1 VTEEWLQR
9 WASGRTGWH
18 EAGGNAGL
26 RRHWRAK
33 GGTVL
38 VPLCGK
44 TPDLRW
50 LADRGHRVVGV
61 ELSEIAAQEFFA
73 EQGLSCN
80 RHDAGP
86 FVRYEATDAAVTIYC
101 GDYFEFDA
109 GPFDAL
115 YDRGALVAIDPDQ
128 RRRYAAHT
136 RQLLGPDGPRLI
148 VTLEYEQAVV
158 AGPPFSVLPDELLEY
173 WPGLSRVAEKDDFD
187 TCPPKFREAGL
198 KEISEVVWYS
208 D

>member
-9 WASGRTGWH
+9 WATGRTGWH

-26 RRHWRAK
+26 RAHWRAQ

-50 LADRGHRVVGV
+50 LADRGHRVIGV
-61 ELSEIAAQEFFA
+61 ELSDIAVQEFFA
-73 EQGLSCN
+73 EQGLSCKH
-80 RHDAGP
+80 HDAGP
-86 FVRYEATDAAVTIYC
+86 FTRYEATDAAVTIYR

-128 RRRYAAHT
+128 RRRYAEHT
-136 RQLLGPDGPRLI
+136 RQLLVPDSPRLI
-148 VTLEYEQAVV
+148 VT
-158 AGPPFSVLPDELLEY
+158 LEY